1 MHLSRSESLVDLFGS
16 VARENSES
24 ISVAGGGESITYGEL
39 DRRSDGLA
47 RRIRALAPGGP
58 VFVGVVAD
66 RSPGSVVGMMAILK
80 AGHAYVPLDPYY
92 PLERLHY
99 LLDDAQVSLVV
110 GPRDITESFAP
121 QHLGVLDP
129 REIPREAAPEAAPE
143 ETAGVSDVR
152 IAGSDPAYMI
162 YTSGS
167 TGNPKGC
174 VVTHANVLS
183 MLRAALPLFDVS
195 ADDRWSIFHSM
206 SFDFSVWELWGAF
219 AKGGRATLVPADAT
233 QTPEAFIDFLAAE
246 KITVLNQVPSVF
258 RHLAKAHAERPAAL
272 PALRH
277 IIFGGEKVDLD
288 CVRRFSLSCGNRAP
302 EFTNMY
308 GITEITVHA
317 TFKRLTDADF
327 ESGISSPIGRPLSN
341 LSISIRDEHGVELP
355 PGETGEMWITGDGV
369 ARGYH
374 RRPDTT
380 QKSFVRLSDEF
391 TGTRYYRSG
400 DLARALP
407 GGEFEYVG
415 RADQQV
421 KVMGFRIELGEI
433 EEVLK
438 RHPYV
443 EDAVV
448 ALVPDRTGAK
458 SLVAC
463 FVRRIEDDQQVIREL
478 RSYASSK
485 LPRHMAPNRFRAFD
499 EFPLNNSGK
508 TDRKALMATFH

>member
-1 MHLSRSESLVDLFGS
+1 MHLSRSVSLVDLFGS
-16 VARENSES
+16 VARDNSES
-24 ISVAGGGESITYGEL
+24 ISVAGGGASITYGEL
-39 DRRSDGLA
+39 DRRSDDLA
-47 RRIRALAPGGP
+47 RRIRALTPSGP
-58 VFVGVVAD
+58 VFLGVVAD
-66 RSPGSVVGMMAILK
+66 RSPDSVVGMMAILK
-80 AGHAYVPLDPYY
+80 AGHAYVPLDPFY

-129 REIPREAAPEAAPE
+129 QEIPWEATPE
-143 ETAGVSDVR
+143 ETVGVSDVR

-174 VVTHANVLS
+174 VVTHGNVLS

-219 AKGGRATLVPADAT
+219 AKGSRATLVPADIT
-233 QTPEAFIDFLAAE
+233 QTPEAFIDFLATE

-258 RHLAKAHAERPAAL
+258 RHLAKAHAERPEAL
-272 PALRH
+272 AALRH
-277 IIFGGEKVDLD
+277 IIFGGEKIDLD
-288 CVRRFSLSCGNRAP
+288 CVRRFSLSCGNRVP

-317 TFKRLTDADF
+317 TFKRLTEADF
-327 ESGISSPIGRPLSN
+327 ESGISSPIGQPLSN
-341 LSISIRDEHGVELP
+341 LAITIRDEHGVELP

-369 ARGYH
+369 AHGYH
-374 RRPDTT
+374 RRPEST

-391 TGTRYYRSG
+391 TETRYYRSG

-448 ALVPDRTGAK
+448 ALVPDRTGSK

-463 FVRRIEDDQQVIREL
+463 FVGRIEDAQQVIREL

-485 LPRHMAPNRFRAFD
+485 LPRHMAPNRFRAFGK
-499 EFPLNNSGK
+499 FPLNSSGK
-508 TDRKALMATFH
+508 TDRKALLATFH